1 MDVGENTSRRNGDVA
16 QKLVKLLIVLDG
28 KGDVSW
34 DNAALL
40 VVASG
45 IAGKLEDLSAEVLE
59 DGGKVDSSANSDTA
73 SISSLLDV
81 SANTGNRELK
91 ASLGRGAN
99 ALSGTTT
106 SLSLS
111 SDGSLSFS
119 SCCGEVK

>member
-28 KGDVSW
+28 KGDVSGN
-34 DNAALL
+34 DAALL

-59 DGGKVDSSANSDTA
+59 DGSEVDSSANSDTA

-91 ASLGRGAN
+91 ASLG
-99 ALSGTTT
+99 
-106 SLSLS
+106 
-111 SDGSLSFS
+111 
-119 SCCGEVK
+119 